1 MSISPFSARPSS
13 PEAERRRAKLVVLIA
28 TVGIAATLLAY
39 AVSPSVRHAVHSVK
53 GAVSHALD
61 RDKARR
67 LARHAPAPAKSSA
80 GGART
85 SPTRTSA
92 GKGTTSSTAPVGATP
107 APSR

>member
-1 MSISPFSARPSS
+1 MAAQRCSLVGGMSISPFSARPSS

-61 RDKARR
+61 
-67 LARHAPAPAKSSA
+67 HEPAAVPALQIERP
-80 GGART
+80 RT
-85 SPTRTSA
+85 
-92 GKGTTSSTAPVGATP
+92 G
-107 APSR
+107 